1 MQPARLPAAIGH
13 VLAAIGHGVT
23 TAKQAIPRSLA
34 DALRQRDDPDLSAL
48 LAARPDLL
56 HPVPSDF
63 TALATRATSGPS
75 VSRCLD
81 SLTSLDLFVLCTA
94 AHLSGD
100 AAVSITE
107 LAEAATAAI
116 SPDARGDVVSSIHR
130 LTSLALLWGSSTA
143 CRAIHPVREA
153 MAGVT
158 APTWPLAQLTWT
170 SILDQGEVD
179 EQAGGHAH
187 AAIAQ
192 LRDLL
197 EAWSAE
203 PPGVLRSGGL
213 AIRDFAAAIRLLNTD
228 AATASLSIEL
238 ANAAG
243 LLADDQEE
251 RPTWTPTDAFD
262 LWEEAAA
269 PAQWVALAVAW
280 LSMPRLPSIA
290 TERTNILANEL
301 DRKAVIGLRLAV
313 LSLLT
318 EAPAGALV
326 DPASISAVLND
337 RQPRRAGQLRE
348 QAITSTLAEG
358 LLLGMLV
365 GGALSSP
372 ARALLTESPKDR
384 EARAAAAMT
393 AAMPAEVD
401 HVLIQADMTIIA
413 PGPVAPALGAALNR
427 VAEIESRGHATV
439 YRISES
445 SIQRA
450 LESGWDAAQIRGVL
464 AEASTTGLPQPL
476 AYLID
481 DTARRHGAVRVG
493 TASSYLRCDNEATIS
508 AILTDR
514 RLRTLDL
521 ARIADTVIVSQAPSA
536 ELIIG
541 LRAAGYAPAAEAPD
555 GTIVVRNPRQHRSA
569 SPRHRKVAASRADPG
584 TLISAAIKGLRAG
597 DRAANAPRR
606 TMIAGPAGVSDLRAT
621 TSTAIVAALRTA
633 IAEATPVWIGYA
645 DTDGTTTEQII
656 DPIRLGGGTVTA
668 FDHRT
673 EQVRGF
679 MVARI
684 SGVALLESEG

>member
-1 MQPARLPAAIGH
+1 M
-13 VLAAIGHGVT
+13 
-23 TAKQAIPRSLA
+23 A
-34 DALRQRDDPDLSAL
+34 DALRQFDDDNLADLL
-48 LAARPDLL
+48 TARPDLL

-81 SLTSLDLFVLCTA
+81 SLTALDLFVLSTA
-94 AHLSGD
+94 TRLCGD
-100 AAVSITE
+100 AAVSLPDLTE
-107 LAEAATAAI
+107 VSVAEI
-116 SPDARGDVVSSIHR
+116 SPDARGDVTTSIRR
-130 LTSLALLWGSSTA
+130 LRSLALLWGSSTA
-143 CRAIHPVREA
+143 VRAIHPVREA
-153 MAGVT
+153 MADVT
-158 APTWPLAQLTWT
+158 PPTWPLAQLTWT
-170 SILDQGEVD
+170 RVMDQVEVD

-187 AAIAQ
+187 SAIAQ
-192 LRDLL
+192 LRDLI
-197 EAWSAE
+197 EAWSSE

-228 AATASLSIEL
+228 APTAALSIEL
-238 ANAAG
+238 AHAAG

-262 LWEEAAA
+262 LWEEATA
-269 PAQWVALAVAW
+269 PTQWVSLAVAW
-280 LSMPRLPSIA
+280 LSMPRLPSLA
-290 TERTNILANEL
+290 TERTNVLANEL

-313 LSLLT
+313 LSLLG
-318 EAPAGALV
+318 EAPVGALV

-348 QAITSTLAEG
+348 QAIRATLAEG

-372 ARALLTESPKDR
+372 ARALLTDAPKDR

-413 PGPVAPALGAALNR
+413 PGPVAPGLGAALSR
-427 VAEIESRGHATV
+427 VADIESRGHATV

-445 SIQRA
+445 SLQRA

-508 AILTDR
+508 GILTDR
-514 RLRTLDL
+514 RLRNLDL

-536 ELIIG
+536 ELISG

-569 SPRHRKVAASRADPG
+569 SPRHRKPAASRTDPR
-584 TLISAAIKGLRAG
+584 TLVSAAIKGLRAG

-606 TMIAGPAGVSDLRAT
+606 TTIAGPAGVSQVKAT

-633 IAEATPVWIGYA
+633 IVEATPVWIGYA
-645 DTDGTTTEQII
+645 DTDGTATEQII
-656 DPIRLGGGTVTA
+656 DPIRLAGGTVTA

-684 SGVALLESEG
+684 SGVAVLENEG

>member
-1 MQPARLPAAIGH
+1 MTATRH
-13 VLAAIGHGVT
+13 VL
-23 TAKQAIPRSLA
+23 PRSLA
-34 DALRQRDDPDLSAL
+34 DALRQNDDADLADL
-48 LAARPDLL
+48 LTARPDLL

-81 SLTSLDLFVLCTA
+81 SLTALDLFVLSTA
-94 AHLSGD
+94 ARLCGD
-100 AAVSITE
+100 AAVSIPDLTE
-107 LAEAATAAI
+107 VAVAGI
-116 SPDARGDVVSSIHR
+116 SPDARGDVTTSIRR
-130 LTSLALLWGSSTA
+130 LRSLAMLWGSSTA
-143 CRAIHPVREA
+143 VRAIHPVREA
-153 MAGVT
+153 MFGIT
-158 APTWPLAQLTWT
+158 APAWPLAQLTWT
-170 SILDQGEVD
+170 SVMSQVEVD

-187 AAIAQ
+187 SAIAQ

-228 AATASLSIEL
+228 APTAAVSIEL
-238 ANAAG
+238 AHAAG
-243 LLADDQEE
+243 LLADDQEEE

-262 LWEEAAA
+262 LWQEATA
-269 PAQWVALAVAW
+269 PTQWVSLAVAW
-280 LSMPRLPSIA
+280 LPMPRLPSLA
-290 TERTNILANEL
+290 TERTNVLANEL

-313 LSLLT
+313 LSLLG

-348 QAITSTLAEG
+348 QAIRATLAEG

-372 ARALLTESPKDR
+372 ARSLLTESPKDR

-393 AAMPAEVD
+393 AAMPTEVE

-413 PGPVAPALGAALNR
+413 PGPVAPGLGAALSR
-427 VAEIESRGHATV
+427 VADIESRGHATV

-445 SIQRA
+445 SLQRA

-514 RLRTLDL
+514 RLRSLDL

-536 ELIIG
+536 ELISG

-569 SPRHRKVAASRADPG
+569 SPRHRKTAASRTDPG

-597 DRAANAPRR
+597 DRAANAPRQA
-606 TMIAGPAGVSDLRAT
+606 TIAGPAGVSQVKAT
-621 TSTAIVAALRTA
+621 TSTAIVIALRTA

-656 DPIRLGGGTVTA
+656 DPIRLAGGTVAA

-684 SGVALLESEG
+684 SGVALLENEG

>member
-1 MQPARLPAAIGH
+1 M
-13 VLAAIGHGVT
+13 
-23 TAKQAIPRSLA
+23 A
-34 DALRQRDDPDLSAL
+34 DALRQFDDDNLADLL
-48 LAARPDLL
+48 TARPDLL

-81 SLTSLDLFVLCTA
+81 SLTALDLFVLSTA
-94 AHLSGD
+94 TRLCGD
-100 AAVSITE
+100 AAVSLPDLTE
-107 LAEAATAAI
+107 VSVAEI
-116 SPDARGDVVSSIHR
+116 SPDARGDVTTSIRR
-130 LTSLALLWGSSTA
+130 LRSLALLWGSSTA
-143 CRAIHPVREA
+143 VRAIHPVREA
-153 MAGVT
+153 MAYVT
-158 APTWPLAQLTWT
+158 PPTWPLAQLTWT
-170 SILDQGEVD
+170 RVMDQVEVD

-187 AAIAQ
+187 SAIAQ
-192 LRDLL
+192 LRDLI
-197 EAWSAE
+197 EAWSSE

-228 AATASLSIEL
+228 APTAALSIEL
-238 ANAAG
+238 AHAAG

-262 LWEEAAA
+262 LWEEATA
-269 PAQWVALAVAW
+269 PTQWVSLAVAW
-280 LSMPRLPSIA
+280 LSMPRLPSLA
-290 TERTNILANEL
+290 TERTNVLANEL

-313 LSLLT
+313 LSLLG
-318 EAPAGALV
+318 EAPVGALV

-348 QAITSTLAEG
+348 QAIRATLAEG

-372 ARALLTESPKDR
+372 ARALLTDAPKDR

-413 PGPVAPALGAALNR
+413 PGPVAPGLGAALSR
-427 VAEIESRGHATV
+427 VADIESRGHATV

-445 SIQRA
+445 SLQRA

-508 AILTDR
+508 GILTDR
-514 RLRTLDL
+514 RLRNLDL

-536 ELIIG
+536 ELISG

-569 SPRHRKVAASRADPG
+569 SPRHRKPAASRTDPR
-584 TLISAAIKGLRAG
+584 TLVSAAIKGLRAG

-606 TMIAGPAGVSDLRAT
+606 TTIAGPAGVSQVKAT

-633 IAEATPVWIGYA
+633 IVEATPVWIGYA
-645 DTDGTTTEQII
+645 DTDGTATEQII
-656 DPIRLGGGTVTA
+656 DPIRLAGGTVTA

-684 SGVALLESEG
+684 SGVAVLENEG

>member
-1 MQPARLPAAIGH
+1 MTATRH
-13 VLAAIGHGVT
+13 VL
-23 TAKQAIPRSLA
+23 PRSLA
-34 DALRQRDDPDLSAL
+34 DALRQRDDADLAAL
-48 LAARPDLL
+48 LTARPDLL

-81 SLTSLDLFVLCTA
+81 SLTALDLFVLSTA
-94 AHLSGD
+94 ARRCGD
-100 AAVSITE
+100 GAVSITDLE
-107 LAEAATAAI
+107 EVAVSAI
-116 SPDARGDVVSSIHR
+116 SPDARGDVTTSIRR
-130 LTSLALLWGSSTA
+130 LRSLALLWGIPA
-143 CRAIHPVREA
+143 AVRAIHPVREA
-153 MAGVT
+153 MADVT
-158 APTWPLAQLTWT
+158 APGWPLAQLTWT
-170 SILDQGEVD
+170 RVMDQVEAD

-187 AAIAQ
+187 SAIAQ

-197 EAWSAE
+197 EAWSSE

-228 AATASLSIEL
+228 APTAAVSIEL
-238 ANAAG
+238 AHAAG

-262 LWEEAAA
+262 LWEEANA
-269 PAQWVALAVAW
+269 PTQWVSIAVAW
-280 LSMPRLPSIA
+280 LSMPRLPSLA
-290 TERTNILANEL
+290 TERTNVLANEL

-313 LSLLT
+313 LSLLS

-348 QAITSTLAEG
+348 QAIGATLTEG
-358 LLLGMLV
+358 LILGMLV

-372 ARALLTESPKDR
+372 ARALLTEAPKDR
-384 EARAAAAMT
+384 ESRAAAAMT
-393 AAMPAEVD
+393 AAMPAEVE

-413 PGPVAPALGAALNR
+413 PGPVAPGLGAALSR

-464 AEASTTGLPQPL
+464 TEASTTGLPQPL

-508 AILTDR
+508 AVLTDR
-514 RLRTLDL
+514 RLRNLDL

-536 ELIIG
+536 ELISG

-555 GTIVVRNPRQHRSA
+555 GTIVVRTPRQHRSA
-569 SPRHRKVAASRADPG
+569 SPRHRKVVASRTDPG
-584 TLISAAIKGLRAG
+584 TLIAAAIKGLRAG

-606 TMIAGPAGVSDLRAT
+606 TTIAGPAGVSHVKAT

-633 IAEATPVWIGYA
+633 IVEATPVWIGYA

-684 SGVALLESEG
+684 SGVALLEDEG

>member
-1 MQPARLPAAIGH
+1 MTVARQG
-13 VLAAIGHGVT
+13 T
-23 TAKQAIPRSLA
+23 PRSLA
-34 DALRQRDDPDLSAL
+34 DALRQRDDVDIADL
-48 LAARPDLL
+48 LAVRQDLL

-81 SLTSLDLFVLCTA
+81 SLTALDLFVLSTA
-94 AHLSGD
+94 ARLSGD
-100 AAVSITE
+100 AAVGITDLTE
-107 LAEAATAAI
+107 VSVAEI
-116 SPDARGDVVSSIHR
+116 SPDARGDVTSSIHR
-130 LTSLALLWGSSTA
+130 LISLALLWGSSTA
-143 CRAIHPVREA
+143 VRAIHPVREA
-153 MAGVT
+153 MTGIT
-158 APTWPLAQLTWT
+158 APAWPLAQLTWT
-170 SILDQGEVD
+170 SVMSQIEVD

-228 AATASLSIEL
+228 APTASVSIEL
-238 ANAAG
+238 AHSAG
-243 LLADDQEE
+243 LLADDQGE

-262 LWEEAAA
+262 LWEEATA
-269 PAQWVALAVAW
+269 PTQWVSLAVAW
-280 LSMPRLPSIA
+280 LSMPRLPSLA
-290 TERTNILANEL
+290 SDRTNILSNEL

-313 LSLLT
+313 LSLMN
-318 EAPAGALV
+318 EAPVGALV

-348 QAITSTLAEG
+348 QAIRATLAEG

-413 PGPVAPALGAALNR
+413 PGPVEPGLGAALSR

-464 AEASTTGLPQPL
+464 TEASTTGLPQPL

-514 RLRTLDL
+514 RLRNLDL
-521 ARIADTVIVSQAPSA
+521 SRIADTVIVSQAPSA
-536 ELIIG
+536 ELISG
-541 LRAAGYAPAAEAPD
+541 LRSAGYAPAAESPD

-569 SPRHRKVAASRADPG
+569 SPRHRKVAASRTDPG
-584 TLISAAIKGLRAG
+584 TLIAAAIKGLRAG

-606 TMIAGPAGVSDLRAT
+606 TTIAGPAGVSHVKAT
-621 TSTAIVAALRTA
+621 TSTVIVAALRTA

-684 SGVALLESEG
+684 SGVALLENEG

>member
-1 MQPARLPAAIGH
+1 M
-13 VLAAIGHGVT
+13 
-23 TAKQAIPRSLA
+23 A
-34 DALRQRDDPDLSAL
+34 DALRQFDDDNLADLL
-48 LAARPDLL
+48 TARPDLL

-81 SLTSLDLFVLCTA
+81 SLTALDLFVLSTA
-94 AHLSGD
+94 TRLCGD
-100 AAVSITE
+100 AAVSLPDLTE
-107 LAEAATAAI
+107 VSVAEI
-116 SPDARGDVVSSIHR
+116 SPDARGDVTTSIRR
-130 LTSLALLWGSSTA
+130 LRSLALLWGSSTA
-143 CRAIHPVREA
+143 VRAIHPVREA
-153 MAGVT
+153 MADVT
-158 APTWPLAQLTWT
+158 PPTWPLAQLTWT
-170 SILDQGEVD
+170 RVMDQVEVD

-187 AAIAQ
+187 SAIAQ
-192 LRDLL
+192 LRDLI
-197 EAWSAE
+197 EAWSSE

-228 AATASLSIEL
+228 APTAALSIEL
-238 ANAAG
+238 AHAAG

-262 LWEEAAA
+262 LWEEATA
-269 PAQWVALAVAW
+269 PTQWVSLAVAW
-280 LSMPRLPSIA
+280 LSMPRLPSLA
-290 TERTNILANEL
+290 TERTNVLANEL

-313 LSLLT
+313 LSLLG
-318 EAPAGALV
+318 EAPVGALV

-348 QAITSTLAEG
+348 QAIRATLAEG

-372 ARALLTESPKDR
+372 ARALLTDAPKDR

-413 PGPVAPALGAALNR
+413 PGPVAPGLGAALSR
-427 VAEIESRGHATV
+427 VADIESRGHATV

-445 SIQRA
+445 SLQRA

-508 AILTDR
+508 GILTDR
-514 RLRTLDL
+514 RLRNLDL

-536 ELIIG
+536 ELISG

-569 SPRHRKVAASRADPG
+569 SPRHRKPAASRTDPR
-584 TLISAAIKGLRAG
+584 TLVSAAIKGLRAG

-606 TMIAGPAGVSDLRAT
+606 TTIAGPAGVSQVKAT

-633 IAEATPVWIGYA
+633 IVEATPVWIGYA
-645 DTDGTTTEQII
+645 DTDGTATEQII
-656 DPIRLGGGTVTA
+656 DPIRLAGGTVTA

-684 SGVALLESEG
+684 SGVALLEDEG